1 MPMIEC
7 STCGTKYNTD
17 LVDKC
22 PICEYRASESDLVG
36 QTQASDPSTD
46 PATLGQMALS
56 DDPRVAEAA
65 IANPN
70 TPDWAKR
77 RAQQNATTETV
88 GSEPTDGV
96 EVESSESN
104 LHEAGPKDEFVHL
117 KVGDS
122 SSGDSLPSDAED
134 SPLLRKII
142 EQNEAQLAQLKAIRK
157 SSKSSETY
165 LLFLAVVYPILG
177 IVGIFFIYLA
187 NA

>member
-1 MPMIEC
+1 MARLFGAGSVASKVGGVVVLAKIRCQRCGWRYNPELLD
-7 STCGTKYNTD
+7 TCP
-17 LVDKC
+17 L
-22 PICEYRASESDLVG
+22 CEVRQETAPE
-36 QTQASDPSTD
+36 
-46 PATLGQMALS
+46 
-56 DDPRVAEAA
+56 AE
-65 IANPN
+65 
-70 TPDWAKR
+70 DME
-77 RAQQNATTETV
+77 AQETV
-88 GSEPTDGV
+88 GGIPTDG
-96 EVESSESN
+96 ESY
-104 LHEAGPKDEFVHL
+104 LPEAGPKDEFVHL

>member
-1 MPMIEC
+1 LLD
-7 STCGTKYNTD
+7 TCPLCEVRQETAPEAEDMEVTD
-17 LVDKC
+17 QIGV
-22 PICEYRASESDLVG
+22 
-36 QTQASDPSTD
+36 
-46 PATLGQMALS
+46 
-56 DDPRVAEAA
+56 EA
-65 IANPN
+65 
-70 TPDWAKR
+70 
-77 RAQQNATTETV
+77 QETV
-88 GSEPTDGV
+88 GEIPTDG
-96 EVESSESN
+96 ESY

-142 EQNEAQLAQLKAIRK
+142 EQNEVELAHLRAIRK

-177 IVGIFFIYLA
+177 IVGIFFIFLA